1 MKVALA
7 GVGYWGSKLLRN
19 LVRLIPVR
27 TDVVVIDTL
36 DRMASVYDDYPGIRL
51 ALSIEEALED
61 DDVGAVLIATPVETH
76 ADLAL
81 QALMA
86 GRHVFVEKPLASS
99 VSEAAAVVR
108 AADELGLKLM
118 VGHTFLFSPR
128 IERIAAHL
136 ATGASGRIHYVTSE
150 RLNLGRHRSDVD
162 VIWDLAPHDFSI
174 IFHLL
179 GEFPLSVQTMG
190 KSVWRPGFPD
200 VAFMNLTFPSGTIA
214 SVSVSWLAPRKIRST
229 LLVAENQMIV
239 YDDTNAEE
247 PVKIFDK
254 GVVHTEAA
262 TFAANQLTY
271 RYGDTVAPY
280 VGVDE
285 PLSQELTHF
294 LGWCAG
300 TRPPLSDGR
309 FGLEVV
315 RALEA
320 ADRSWHEGSVRVDL
334 DDIDL
339 DGLSI
344 PARLSHP
351 PLPAVGVAPG
361 PEALPQRV
369 G

>member
-1 MKVALA
+1 MKVALL

-27 TDVVVIDTL
+27 SNIVVVDSL
-36 DRMASVYDDYPGIRL
+36 DRLSSAYDDHPGITL
-51 ALSIEEALED
+51 AVSLEEALAD
-61 DDVGAVLIATPVETH
+61 DDVEAVLIATPVETH
-76 ADLAL
+76 SDLAL
-81 QALMA
+81 QALRA

-99 VSEAAAVVR
+99 VSDAVRVVR
-108 AADELGLKLM
+108 TADEMGLKLM

-128 IERIAAHL
+128 VERIAAHL
-136 ATGASGRIHYVTSE
+136 ATGETGRIHYVTSE

-179 GEFPLSVQTMG
+179 GEFPVSVQTTG
-190 KSVWRPGFPD
+190 KSVWRAGFPD
-200 VAFMNLTFPSGTIA
+200 VAFLNLTFPSGTIA

-229 LLVAENQMIV
+229 LLVGENQMIV
-239 YDDTNAEE
+239 YDDTNADE
-247 PVKIFDK
+247 PIKIFDK
-254 GVVHTEAA
+254 GVVRTEAA

-285 PLSQELTHF
+285 PLSQELAHF
-294 LGWCAG
+294 LGWCADA
-300 TRPPLSDGR
+300 RPPLSDGW

-320 ADRSWHEGSVRVDL
+320 ADRSWQDGNVPVDVAA
-334 DDIDL
+334 IDL
-339 DGLSI
+339 DGLSK
-344 PARLSHP
+344 PARVNHHRS
-351 PLPAVGVAPG
+351 PALGGAPVHD
-361 PEALPQRV
+361 ALPRRA